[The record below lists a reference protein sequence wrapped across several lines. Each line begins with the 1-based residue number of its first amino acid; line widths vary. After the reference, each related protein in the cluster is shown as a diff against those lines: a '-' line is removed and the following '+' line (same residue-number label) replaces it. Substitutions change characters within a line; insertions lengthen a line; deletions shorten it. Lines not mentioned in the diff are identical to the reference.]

1 MKPEEEKQAI
11 RKAITESQAEQ
22 GKIEE
27 PITTE
32 EQQELNT
39 RTLNILTSKVNNLIS
54 EITVLKAEVK
64 RLKERLDER

>member
-11 RKAITESQAEQ
+11 RKAIIESQAEQ